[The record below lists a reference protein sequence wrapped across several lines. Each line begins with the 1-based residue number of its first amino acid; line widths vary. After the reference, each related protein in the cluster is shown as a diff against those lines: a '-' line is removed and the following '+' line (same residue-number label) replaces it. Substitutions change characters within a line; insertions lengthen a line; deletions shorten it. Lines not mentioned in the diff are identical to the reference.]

1 MIPLDL
7 GAAARALEEQIRPW
21 HESVAGPEQAQETV
35 LRRLLRDYARTD
47 YGAGHWA
54 AKLIAA
60 GGQAAA
66 GGEVGMATGAADQS
80 TAGAETDARAEAG
93 ADIHAEVGADARA
106 EAGAETDARAEADA
120 NIHARADTRADTRAG
135 TALIADYRRAFPVM
149 TYDDYKPLIHKVM
162 EGQVRLLLCEEPV
175 GWAITRGTVEGE
187 PKFIPM
193 TATDLRMRVSAGRAM
208 LGDVAASGR
217 LDLFA
222 GVNLN
227 LNFPATVGTVRIG
240 DRELAYGYS
249 SGIYTKYVSTFT
261 PIRSVPSQDEIDELG
276 GGTTQPDWERRFDLA
291 YEKCKDEN
299 VTLVGGVCNTALQF
313 GRYLHRKLGVYPK
326 DLWKT
331 EIMTLGSTP
340 GINTRHRPALNAL
353 YGPAAIREIYGATEG
368 MFGQQRDQYRAWVPN
383 YDLFFFEVQTRSG
396 IKMLHEMQPGEAGSL
411 VVSTPILAR
420 YRIGDTILALRP
432 PYYRC
437 IGRDRWW
444 THPRYRWDELL
455 SLNLGRL

>member
-1 MIPLDL
+1 MIPLDV
-7 GAAARALEEQIRPW
+7 GTAAGALEEQIRPW
-21 HESVAGPEQAQETV
+21 RESVARPEQAQEAV
-35 LRRLLRDYARTD
+35 LRRLLYDYARTD
-47 YGAGHWA
+47 YGADHGA
-54 AKLIAA
+54 AKLIGA
-60 GGQAAA
+60 GDRAAA
-66 GGEVGMATGAADQS
+66 GGEVGVATGAAGR
-80 TAGAETDARAEAG
+80 TATGAGTDARAEAG
-93 ADIHAEVGADARA
+93 P
-106 EAGAETDARAEADA
+106 DA
-120 NIHARADTRADTRAG
+120 NIHAEAG
-135 TALIADYRRAFPVM
+135 PDARTGTTLVAGYRRAFPVM
-149 TYDDYKPLIHKVM
+149 TYDDYKPLIQKVM
-162 EGQVRLLLCEEPV
+162 EGHVQLLLCEEPV
-175 GWAITRGTVEGE
+175 GWAITRGTVEEE

-208 LGDVAASGR
+208 LGYVAASGR

-227 LNFPATVGTVRIG
+227 LNFPATVGTVRVG
-240 DRELAYGYS
+240 DRELEYGYS

-276 GGTTQPDWERRFDLA
+276 GGTTQRDWERRFDLA

-383 YDLFFFEVQTRSG
+383 YDLFFFEVQTQSG
-396 IKMLHEMQPGEAGSL
+396 IKMLHEMRPGEAGSL
-411 VVSTPILAR
+411 VVSTPILPR

-444 THPRYRWDELL
+444 THLRYRWDELL